1 MFHLKKK
8 KKELGLQLAAD
19 SQVESFVSELAIAL
33 SWSLTISVINKDK
46 SSSTPPCDV
55 ALSGCLMDTSWLAE
69 RASAFLRSILLRT
82 HLT

>member
-33 SWSLTISVINKDK
+33 SWSLTISVIKIRA
-46 SSSTPPCDV
+46 PPPHPAMWPFRDV
-55 ALSGCLMDTSWLAE
+55 
-69 RASAFLRSILLRT
+69 
-82 HLT
+82 